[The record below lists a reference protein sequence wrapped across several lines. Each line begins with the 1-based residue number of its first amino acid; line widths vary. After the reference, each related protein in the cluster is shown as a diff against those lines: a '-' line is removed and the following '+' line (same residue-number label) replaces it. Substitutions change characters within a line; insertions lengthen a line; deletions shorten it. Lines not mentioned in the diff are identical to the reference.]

1 MNSTHA
7 ERTDLTFLQL
17 PCAQS
22 FGDVI
27 NFRVRWQTVVETVS
41 GHASQKLR
49 LELAHSVSESLFT
62 STHGNNNNDRYL
74 NLVRTSHLPV
84 SA

>member
-1 MNSTHA
+1 MNSINGEQANLPIRELPRA
-7 ERTDLTFLQL
+7 ESR
-17 PCAQS
+17 AGVIS
-22 FGDVI
+22 FRAG
-27 NFRVRWQTVVETVS
+27 WQTVLETVS
-41 GHASQKLR
+41 GHALQKRR
-49 LELAHSVSESLFT
+49 LELAHSVSESIFT